1 MGLELVEACEDG
13 TADAEGSRPPGA
25 RAALEGPGDFEP
37 SGEGSETTI
46 VSPAPGVA
54 LTPVGLSGLP
64 DALEHAQ
71 ATTATTT
78 SMPVSTD
85 TRRRQ

>member
-1 MGLELVEACEDG
+1 M
-13 TADAEGSRPPGA
+13 ADAEGSRLPGS
-25 RAALEGPGDFEP
+25 RAALDGPGDFEA
-37 SGEGSETTI
+37 SGEGNDTTI
-46 VSPAPGVA
+46 DSPAPGEA
-54 LTPVGLSGLP
+54 LTPVGLSGLL